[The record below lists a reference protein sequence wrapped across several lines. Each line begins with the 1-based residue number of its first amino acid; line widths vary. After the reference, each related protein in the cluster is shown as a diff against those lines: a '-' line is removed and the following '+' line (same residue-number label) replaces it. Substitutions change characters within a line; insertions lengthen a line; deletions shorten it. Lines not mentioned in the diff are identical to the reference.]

1 MALFQTK
8 VMEHC
13 KEVAVLCV
21 YTFVFFSCLNKD
33 IIFLRTFTSTTIYTS
48 TFTSI
53 TTTTTSTITTAIT
66 TTTTSVYQVKLNMLL
81 NIDHGRGW
89 FGSTSVTSSDG
100 GNNLLQ
106 PVYIQGNDPRN
117 EC

>member
-48 TFTSI
+48 TFTST

-66 TTTTSVYQVKLNMLL
+66 TTTTCLPSKTKYASKYRSWQRLVRLHL
-81 NIDHGRGW
+81 
-89 FGSTSVTSSDG
+89 SD
-100 GNNLLQ
+100 L
-106 PVYIQGNDPRN
+106 V
-117 EC
+117 